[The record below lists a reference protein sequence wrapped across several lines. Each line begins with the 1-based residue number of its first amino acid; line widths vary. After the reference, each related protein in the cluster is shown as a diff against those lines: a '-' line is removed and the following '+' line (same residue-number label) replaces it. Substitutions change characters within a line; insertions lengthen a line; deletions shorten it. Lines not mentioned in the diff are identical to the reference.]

1 MVRRAEKGKD
11 REIVCTYCGERL
23 RDRGEWIEHIP
34 CKETVRVEL
43 GKVLLTNIEV
53 AD

>member
-1 MVRRAEKGKD
+1 MARRVEKGEDK
-11 REIVCTYCGERL
+11 EIICAYCGDRL
-23 RDRGEWIEHIP
+23 RDRKEWIEHIP

>member
-1 MVRRAEKGKD
+1 MARREDKGEEKM
-11 REIVCTYCGERL
+11 IVCAYCGDRL
-23 RDRGEWIEHIP
+23 KGRKEWIEHIP

-43 GKVLLTNIEV
+43 GKVLMTNIEV